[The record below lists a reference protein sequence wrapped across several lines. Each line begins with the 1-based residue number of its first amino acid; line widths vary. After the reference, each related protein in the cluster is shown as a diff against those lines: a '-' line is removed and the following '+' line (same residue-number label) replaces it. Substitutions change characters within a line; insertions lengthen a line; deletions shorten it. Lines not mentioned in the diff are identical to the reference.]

1 MDNFTYLIIIIG
13 LTIFIVFFGG
23 HNNQKLIEYD
33 SSYFNI
39 LKSITLFENK
49 INLIIKNKK
58 IFSNKNFI
66 NINKFLNT
74 TNVLIPNF
82 VNCFI
87 IKINSHQIFNIF
99 NLINN
104 LDVKTHIMIIFN
116 NNLHNNLELMINE
129 TNNMYNNI
137 DDINN
142 VDNNNCKIEKK
153 NNFGY
158 FYDLTKQISIVGI
171 HHIFNNSN
179 DDIVITCFI
188 LKKPYW
194 YN

>member
-13 LTIFIVFFGG
+13 LTIFIIFFGG
-23 HNNQKLIEYD
+23 HNNQELIEYD
-33 SSYFNI
+33 TNYFNT

-49 INLIIKNKK
+49 INLIIKNKQ
-58 IFSNKNFI
+58 IFSDKNFI

-74 TNVLIPNF
+74 TNILIPNF

-87 IKINSHQIFNIF
+87 VKINSYQLFNIF

-104 LDVKTHIMIIFN
+104 TDAKTHIMIIFN
-116 NNLHNNLELMINE
+116 HNLHNNLELMINK
-129 TNNMYNNI
+129 TNNICYNI
-137 DDINN
+137 DNANDI
-142 VDNNNCKIEKK
+142 DNNHEIKK
-153 NNFGY
+153 NLGY

-179 DDIVITCFI
+179 NDIIITCFI

-194 YN
+194 HY